1 MAEIMPLLQY
11 ALLHTATA
19 ETKRTLDK
27 KEEGRAVSTS
37 LIRESDGNLWSDLLV
52 TQRKIPHLLVNEGM
66 GKTFRYFPHLGEA
79 GFQEGDAVLIT
90 EKYDGTTMQA
100 TGKHFFKRFDNLK
113 KKTKK
118 KFLATAEERYRL
130 EKLDLGAPAH
140 QHIRHAV
147 QPYVESFKNVEEGY
161 CVYFEACN
169 PKIGVRF
176 DSSFIRVFDMA
187 KDGEYIPFEA
197 TMSLCHKWGLPCVVS
212 RHEPNLRLQSIFDDL
227 ARRPQYQDVKG
238 MLEGYVI
245 RGTKEGSSRIAKV
258 RCDDLNRVDF
268 INSPPRALIK

>member
-100 TGKHFFKRFDNLK
+100 TGKHFFKVFAALCHACQSSVCHKWSRRTVFSEPSLHFIPTPLLLLPLKRFDNLK

-147 QPYVESFKNVEEGY
+147 QPYVESFKNVDEGY

-169 PKIGVRF
+169 PKIGVRAVTF
-176 DSSFIRVFDMA
+176 NVA
-187 KDGEYIPFEA
+187 HHAHACPFA
-197 TMSLCHKWGLPCVVS
+197 C
-212 RHEPNLRLQSIFDDL
+212 L
-227 ARRPQYQDVKG
+227 ALGAAAHLLHIK
-238 MLEGYVI
+238 
-245 RGTKEGSSRIAKV
+245 
-258 RCDDLNRVDF
+258 LNF
-268 INSPPRALIK
+268 SPISHR